1 MSVGR
6 TAKSRIA
13 AILCSE
19 SFRQIPPRT
28 RKRCLPKCGGKWYTF
43 HGFGRWDSTMYPYTY
58 TVSAPRYARGML
70 VNIFLGVLKEAW
82 LASGQ
87 ILATL

>member
-19 SFRQIPPRT
+19 SFRQIP
-28 RKRCLPKCGGKWYTF
+28 LELGK
-43 HGFGRWDSTMYPYTY
+43 DVCQS
-58 TVSAPRYARGML
+58 VA
-70 VNIFLGVLKEAW
+70 
-82 LASGQ
+82 ASGTRFAVSVAG
-87 ILATL
+87 IVLCIRIRTLYPHRDTLAGCW